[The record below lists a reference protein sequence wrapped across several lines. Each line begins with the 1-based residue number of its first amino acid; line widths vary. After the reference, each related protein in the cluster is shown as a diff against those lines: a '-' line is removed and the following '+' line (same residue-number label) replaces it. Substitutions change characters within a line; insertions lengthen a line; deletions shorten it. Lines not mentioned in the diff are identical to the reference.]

1 MATAPLPASLQR
13 AMGRRHVELV
23 GSDRPMDRLDGFADL
38 DDAAH
43 ILTHPLDGWFSRPD
57 GRLGRY
63 AVWHD
68 RLRPRLG
75 VARRARYD
83 VFESLGLVAPDTE
96 PHSVLLQRST
106 DFDVLLPPR
115 RA

>member
-1 MATAPLPASLQR
+1 MSNSSARPNRWA
-13 AMGRRHVELV
+13 
-23 GSDRPMDRLDGFADL
+23 GSTGFEDI

-43 ILTHPLDGWFSRPD
+43 IVTHPLDGWFLRPD

-75 VARRARYD
+75 VAIRAHYA
-83 VFESLGLVAPDTE
+83 VFEDLGIVDPAE
-96 PHSVLLQRST
+96 PHSVLIQRAT

-115 RA
+115 RS